1 MVAEL
6 LAEAAKAGA
15 EIVLTGGS
23 TPGRAYQLAA
33 ERAPDWSRAGVW
45 WGDERCVPPDD
56 ERSNF
61 RLARESLLERL
72 ERKPAAVHRI
82 QGEREAQLAADA
94 YEQEL
99 RGVELDLLLLGI
111 GPDGHTASLFP
122 NAPALDERKRLVVAA
137 EAQLEPYVDR
147 ITLTLPALRAAPDIV
162 FLVTG
167 EQKAEAAARA
177 FAGPPARATPASLV
191 RSARGRTRAVLDR
204 AAAARLPD

>member
-1 MVAEL
+1 M
-6 LAEAAKAGA
+6 
-15 EIVLTGGS
+15 
-23 TPGRAYQLAA
+23 
-33 ERAPDWSRAGVW
+33 
-45 WGDERCVPPDD
+45 PPDD

-61 RLARESLLERL
+61 RLARESLLDRL

>member
-1 MVAEL
+1 MVAEDAEGAARLVAEL
-6 LAEAAKAGA
+6 LAQAAREDKA
-15 EIVLTGGS
+15 IVLTGGS
-23 TPGRAYQLAA
+23 TPRRAYQLAA

-61 RLARESLLERL
+61 RLARESLLDRL

-147 ITLTLPALRAAPDIV
+147 ITLTLAALRAAPDIV

-177 FAGPPARATPASLV
+177 F
-191 RSARGRTRAVLDR
+191 
-204 AAAARLPD
+204 